1 MYETKISMNQ
11 FPLPYDQKWKLS
23 ESEDSAGNRYIRLP
37 IAVLGEWVH
46 PQYGPVT
53 FSQKDFDQIQ
63 TNWNARVTGYE
74 PPLYLG
80 HPTDRTTVGGAPAV
94 AFLNKLYQESDTL
107 FGEYDPVDDEVFQ
120 DTKQGK
126 FRYSSAE
133 IVREA
138 NSKETGESIGTLLV
152 GAALTNTPFLTR
164 MPRVEAGEHL
174 QFSES
179 EGTASTLFAVSV
191 LAPSD
196 SSPMTVEATPATPAA
211 PAVDVEKFTD
221 LVTEVET
228 LRAEL
233 RVTQT
238 ALAETTAKLKAQALD
253 QRLSEVNSLN
263 LAAPVKERYSE
274 MLRTEVLS
282 EDQAEQV
289 MSLMRSLSDGN
300 KQNFTEP
307 RGSQEAV
314 VETAAVTATENPYA
328 SIIAAH
334 QAQLA
339 ARAAA

>member
-63 TNWNARVTGYE
+63 SNWNARVTGYE

-80 HPTDRTTVGGAPAV
+80 HPTDRTTAGGAPAV
-94 AFLNKLYQESDTL
+94 AFLNKLYQDSDTL
-107 FGEYDPVDDEVFQ
+107 FGEYDPVDDEAFQ

-133 IVREA
+133 IVRDA

-191 LAPSD
+191 LAPLD
-196 SSPMTVEATPATPAA
+196 PSPMTPEVATPA
-211 PAVDVEKFTD
+211 VDLEKFTD
-221 LVTEVET
+221 LVTVVET

-233 RVTQT
+233 SAAKTEV
-238 ALAETTAKLKAQALD
+238 AEVTAKFKAQALD

-282 EDQAEQV
+282 EDQSEQV

-300 KQNFTEP
+300 KQNFTEA

-314 VETAAVTATENPYA
+314 VETAAVTASENPYD

-334 QAQLA
+334 KAQLA

>member
-23 ESEDSAGNRYIRLP
+23 ESEDSTGNRYIRLP

-63 TNWNARVTGYE
+63 SNWNARITGYE

-80 HPTDRTTVGGAPAV
+80 HPTDRTAAGGAPAV

-107 FGEYDPVDDEVFQ
+107 FGEYDPVDDEAFQ

-133 IVREA
+133 IVRDA

-191 LAPSD
+191 LAPPD
-196 SSPMTVEATPATPAA
+196 STPMTPEVVTPTAS
-211 PAVDVEKFTD
+211 AVDVEKFTD
-221 LVTEVET
+221 LAIVVEG

-233 RVTQT
+233 NAAKTEV
-238 ALAETTAKLKAQALD
+238 AEVTAKLKAQALD

-314 VETAAVTATENPYA
+314 VETAAVTASENPYD
-328 SIIAAH
+328 SIIAANK
-334 QAQLA
+334 AQLA